1 MKPARPHHQ
10 EGHAELLAEVESRQR
25 NIVWPDTMRNSRGM
39 DELLWK
45 GSLTAT
51 KVQRV
56 GIAVWG
62 LLFLSLG
69 LFFMFVLGP
78 EQHSIMEVVFGLL
91 LVALGTKISLNAFM
105 RKPKPQGRRDGH
117 LSGKL

>member
-1 MKPARPHHQ
+1 
-10 EGHAELLAEVESRQR
+10 
-25 NIVWPDTMRNSRGM
+25 MRNSRGM

-45 GSLTAT
+45 GSPTAT

-69 LFFMFVLGP
+69 LFFMFVLAS
-78 EQHSIMEVVFGLL
+78 EQHSIMEAVFGLL
-91 LVALGTKISLNAFM
+91 FVALGTKITLNAFV
-105 RKPKPQGRRDGH
+105 RKPEPERRRNGDPNRKP
-117 LSGKL
+117 